1 VIGHAAPALGT
12 AHTIGAFG
20 LTLEPWHFAT
30 FIQLKTG
37 VSMTKPTD
45 AIAMLTA
52 EHREVKALFEQ
63 YEGLGERAMASK
75 KKIADQICNAL
86 TLHAAIEE
94 EIFYPALRAASKDA
108 ADLLDEA
115 LVEHAG
121 AKDLIAQLQEMDPED
136 DLYDAKVKVL
146 GEQIDHHVG
155 EEEGEMFPKAKKANL
170 DLAALG
176 NEMAMRK
183 DELAATM

>member
-1 VIGHAAPALGT
+1 M
-12 AHTIGAFG
+12 
-20 LTLEPWHFAT
+20 AT
-30 FIQLKTG
+30 
-37 VSMTKPTD
+37 
-45 AIAMLTA
+45 
-52 EHREVKALFEQ
+52 
-63 YEGLGERAMASK
+63 K
-75 KKIADQICNAL
+75 KKVADQICNAL
-86 TLHAAIEE
+86 TLHATIEE
-94 EIFYPALRAASKDA
+94 EIFYPALRQASKEA

-121 AKDLIAQLQEMDPED
+121 AKDLIAQLQQMDPED

-155 EEEGEMFPKAKKANL
+155 EEEGEMFPKAKKAGL
-170 DLAALG
+170 DLVALG

>member
-1 VIGHAAPALGT
+1 
-12 AHTIGAFG
+12 
-20 LTLEPWHFAT
+20 
-30 FIQLKTG
+30 
-37 VSMTKPTD
+37 MTKQTD

-52 EHREVKALFEQ
+52 EHREVKAMFEQ
-63 YEGLGERAMASK
+63 YEGLGDRAKAGK
-75 KKIADQICNAL
+75 KKLADQICTAL

-121 AKDLIAQLQEMDPED
+121 AKDLIAQIGEMDPED
-136 DLYDAKVKVL
+136 ELYDAKVKVL

-155 EEEGEMFPKAKKANL
+155 EEEGDMFPTAKKAGL
-170 DLAALG
+170 DLVALG